1 MGNQSPEDA
10 LHSCKNTCHI
20 LHTYF
25 KHTIAPQNI
34 FILHAYTHMWICT
47 EIIVFANKAPLLK
60 DATFFLTSI
69 KQEAKAALKMLK
81 ANITWSPRKKKKK
94 HTHMHTHTQQQH
106 VPEPPAIRS
115 DEWCTDPIRQIHTSR
130 CSEIF
135 PTKGVQ
141 IKKCPPGNDQMFHQ
155 KGTETSPIQQVPCLS
170 GICLFPVWNPP
181 SKTTLGEKTR
191 RKPGLGLEISEW
203 DLGRF
208 DLVLR
213 FDPYQL

>member
-1 MGNQSPEDA
+1 MSYIAHIFQTHHSAAEYLHFTRIHAHVNMYRNNRVCKQSTATEGCHLFFNINQTGGQGSVENVE
-10 LHSCKNTCHI
+10 SK
-20 LHTYF
+20 YYM
-25 KHTIAPQNI
+25 IA
-34 FILHAYTHMWICT
+34 T
-47 EIIVFANKAPLLK
+47 
-60 DATFFLTSI
+60 
-69 KQEAKAALKMLK
+69 
-81 ANITWSPRKKKKK
+81 KKKKK

-170 GICLFPVWNPP
+170 GICLFPV
-181 SKTTLGEKTR
+181 
-191 RKPGLGLEISEW
+191 
-203 DLGRF
+203 
-208 DLVLR
+208 
-213 FDPYQL
+213 